1 MTVRI
6 SFILSSLAIASV
18 AMAQSAF
25 ITNDSVAVFY
35 PAHYD
40 AKQHQP

>member
-6 SFILSSLAIASV
+6 SFFLSSLAIASV

-25 ITNDSVAVFY
+25 MTHDSVAHLNKNV
-35 PAHYD
+35 
-40 AKQHQP
+40 